1 MTYKTLEQWLT
12 QLEQGVAGG
21 VIELGLDRI
30 KMVKD
35 AMNLHP
41 TCPIITVA
49 GTNGKGSVCSFLTA
63 IYREAGYTAGTLT
76 SPHLIKFNER
86 IAINGQAVSNE
97 TIVKSFER
105 IEKARNKTPLTYF
118 EFNTLAAI
126 DIFMQHKCDV
136 IILETGLGGRL
147 DAVNAWD
154 TSVAIVVSVDL
165 DHQNFLG
172 DNIDKIA
179 YEKAGIFRCGRP
191 AIFGQKTPIKSIQQ
205 HAKEIGANLISYE
218 QDFSA
223 QRSDEKQWSFRFHP
237 QNSSY
242 THKARYSLPIPALRG
257 FYQIDNASSALA
269 AIECL
274 HQQLPVDIGAIRK
287 GLLLAENPARFQVL
301 AGRPIRVLDVGHN
314 PHAARALKDS
324 LRRLPFAEKRIAIF
338 SILNDKDMA
347 SVVSILAS
355 EFDEWK
361 IAPLDLPR
369 GRSVENML
377 AEFDAVGINRN
388 IIKVFPTI
396 ADAWQQTLT
405 EAQENDRIVAFGS
418 FHTVAQIVELIN

>member
-1 MTYKTLEQWLT
+1 MTSKTLEQWLA

-30 KMVKD
+30 KEVKER
-35 AMNLHP
+35 MSLNP

-49 GTNGKGSVCSFLTA
+49 GTNGKGSVCAFLTA

-76 SPHLIKFNER
+76 SPHLIRFNER
-86 IAINGQAVSNE
+86 IAINGQAVDDE
-97 TIVKSFER
+97 TIVQSFER
-105 IEKARNKTPLTYF
+105 IEKARADNLLTYF
-118 EFNTLAAI
+118 EFNTLAAV
-126 DIFMQHKCDV
+126 DIFMRHNVDV

-147 DAVNAWD
+147 DAINAWD
-154 TSVAIVVSVDL
+154 TSVAMVVSVDL

-172 DNIDKIA
+172 DTIEKIA
-179 YEKAGIFRCGRP
+179 YEKAGIFRSGRP
-191 AIFGQKTPIKSIQQ
+191 AILGEKTPIKSIQQ
-205 HAKEIGANLISYE
+205 HAQKIGANLIEYG
-218 QDFSA
+218 QDFSS
-223 QRSDEKQWSFRFHP
+223 QRLDEKQWSFRFNP
-237 QNSSY
+237 QN
-242 THKARYSLPIPALRG
+242 TQHAKARHSLPIPSLRG
-257 FYQIDNASSALA
+257 FYQIDNASCALA

-274 HQQLPVDIGAIRK
+274 HEQLPVDIGAIRK

-314 PHAARALKDS
+314 PHAAQALKDS

-347 SVVSILAS
+347 SVVSILKS
-355 EFDEWK
+355 EFDEWR

-369 GRSVENML
+369 GRSIENML
-377 AEFDAVGINRN
+377 AEFDAIGINRN
-388 IIKVFPTI
+388 IIKIFPTI
-396 ADAWQQTLT
+396 ANAWQQTLT

-418 FHTVAQIVELIN
+418 FHTIAQIVELMN

>member
-1 MTYKTLEQWLT
+1 
-12 QLEQGVAGG
+12 
-21 VIELGLDRI
+21 
-30 KMVKD
+30 
-35 AMNLHP
+35 
-41 TCPIITVA
+41 
-49 GTNGKGSVCSFLTA
+49 
-63 IYREAGYTAGTLT
+63 
-76 SPHLIKFNER
+76 
-86 IAINGQAVSNE
+86 
-97 TIVKSFER
+97 KSFER

-396 ADAWQQTLT
+396 ANAWQQTLT